1 MEPANYY
8 LMNKNRP
15 LTIIQFTQMGDIID
29 YSREYKNREYLPIV
43 AENDD
48 NWLHLWWGERKVPLT
63 RNNLKNLLTSKG
75 YTIPEQYLYKN
86 LGLSL
91 TDCYWIKPVDS
102 NLKWEDVNLF
112 SNPFKD
118 NTLKWDDNKSNEITG
133 YSPNSSLKGN
143 VEKTWTARGKERFLI
158 KGNTKETSTQSIN
171 EVLAS
176 HIHKKQKHDNYTKYK
191 LTYIKGKP
199 YDYGCSC
206 KLFTDENTE
215 LVSAY
220 DLILSEPRK
229 GTYYEHLLTV
239 CEHKGMDAEKI
250 REELEYQI
258 LTDYI
263 MSQTDRHFNNIGF
276 LRDTET
282 LEFIGTA
289 PIFDSGDSMYAN
301 TTAPVNERDMSH
313 LFTHGFENDISAM
326 LKLVNNPGLIDLS
339 KLPSASEIKEMYEK
353 DSKDTETH
361 INGMVYAY
369 EKRIDL
375 CRKFQLGKI

>member
-1 MEPANYY
+1 MESANYY

-15 LTIIQFTQMGDIID
+15 LTIIQFTQMGDIIA

-48 NWLHLWWGERKVPLT
+48 NWLHLWWEERKVPLT
-63 RNNLKNLLTSKG
+63 RNNLKNLLSSKG

-91 TDCYWIKPVDS
+91 TDCYWIKPIDS

-112 SNPFKD
+112 SNSFKD
-118 NTLKWDDNKSNEITG
+118 NTLKWDDNKSDEITG
-133 YSPNSSLKGN
+133 YSPNSSLKGD
-143 VEKTWTARGKERFLI
+143 VEKTWSARGKERFLI
-158 KGNTKETSTQSIN
+158 KGNTKQTSTQSIN

-176 HIHKKQKHDNYTKYK
+176 LIHKKQKYDNYTKYK
-191 LTYIKGKP
+191 LTEIQGKP

-206 KLFTDENTE
+206 KLFTSENIE

-220 DLILSEPRK
+220 DMMISEPRK
-229 GTYYEHLLTV
+229 SSYYEHLLTV
-239 CEHKGMDAEKI
+239 CEHKGMDAEKV

-282 LEFIGTA
+282 LDFIGAA

-301 TTAPVNERDMSH
+301 TTAPENERDMAH
-313 LFTHGFENDISAM
+313 LFTHGFENDISFM
-326 LKLVNNPGLIDLS
+326 LKLVRNPGLIDLT
-339 KLPSASEIKEMYEK
+339 KLPSASEIRKMYEK
-353 DSKDTETH
+353 DTKDTKTH